1 MLLMHMFMLVF
12 LTFIMIFFLM
22 IVLLLMMLSLC
33 MGVRSATVIVTA
45 AHIYNI
51 KIRGAN

>member
-1 MLLMHMFMLVF
+1 MFLNPPFVA
-12 LTFIMIFFLM
+12 IFFIM

-33 MGVRSATVIVTA
+33 MDVWSATVIVTA